1 MRQCIRIFVICVAAF
16 LLSCCRAGTSE
27 NSYPSYVFTHSE
39 IVLFGYGNGTS
50 VTVADSRGQNIWRGV
65 LNVGQHQVLRPG
77 SGVYHILGSQ
87 PYATLV
93 GDPTAGAV
101 LGFYAVDQHGQ
112 GTSKLFYTYQS
123 QGNPGILGIGKGPK
137 NFVIFAYHN
146 DTKVTLKETD
156 SGRTVWQGSLNTGEV
171 HFEPELERKFLTV
184 EASQP
189 ISALSYSDQGYY
201 VPAESGRFVGRKFY
215 TWAGNAGGWIHDLNI
230 ISYSDDTSVTV
241 RDTQNREVLWQ
252 GVLASGRFHAV
263 QGINDRQVTVEAS
276 RDVAVS
282 VSPTTSYD
290 SKYAHM
296 IFAQDETGAGIGKRF
311 FYPAMS
317 GARLE
322 IFAYED
328 DAQVEVRNQEG
339 NTVFQGKLDRGQ
351 STSLDS
357 QHTLYTINSSRPVAA
372 LMDWG
377 NEAGADFAPPYYAAP
392 TATLPAV
399 TAPTWLPW
407 LGLGTIGIA
416 AAGWLLYR
424 LLAASRPKPQSTAPR
439 RVPRSVSV
447 SRPAE
452 PEKRRPTGSDVT
464 HGRGKN

>member
-1 MRQCIRIFVICVAAF
+1 MGC
-16 LLSCCRAGTSE
+16 
-27 NSYPSYVFTHSE
+27 
-39 IVLFGYGNGTS
+39 
-50 VTVADSRGQNIWRGV
+50 
-65 LNVGQHQVLRPG
+65 
-77 SGVYHILGSQ
+77 
-87 PYATLV
+87 
-93 GDPTAGAV
+93 
-101 LGFYAVDQHGQ
+101 
-112 GTSKLFYTYQS
+112 
-123 QGNPGILGIGKGPK
+123 
-137 NFVIFAYHN
+137 
-146 DTKVTLKETD
+146 
-156 SGRTVWQGSLNTGEV
+156 
-171 HFEPELERKFLTV
+171 
-184 EASQP
+184 
-189 ISALSYSDQGYY
+189 
-201 VPAESGRFVGRKFY
+201 
-215 TWAGNAGGWIHDLNI
+215 IHDLNI
-230 ISYSDDTSVTV
+230 IAYSDETSVIV
-241 RDTQNREVLWQ
+241 RDTQNQEVLWQ
-252 GVLASGRFHAV
+252 GVLASGRFRAI

-322 IFAYED
+322 IFAYEN

-357 QHTLYTINSSRPVAA
+357 QHTLYTITSSRPIAA

-407 LGLGTIGIA
+407 FGLGTIGVA
-416 AAGWLLYR
+416 AIGWLLYR
-424 LLAASRPKPQSTAPR
+424 LRAVSRAKPRSTALR